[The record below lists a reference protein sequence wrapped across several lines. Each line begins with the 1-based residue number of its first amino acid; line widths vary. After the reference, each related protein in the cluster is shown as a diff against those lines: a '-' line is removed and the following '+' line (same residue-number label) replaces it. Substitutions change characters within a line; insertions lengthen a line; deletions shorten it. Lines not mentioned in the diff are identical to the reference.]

1 MWRQWKPC
9 GLDLSHNCSQHGLR
23 CLNVKKTKYIL
34 FRPNVT
40 VPKSNTNCIMLN
52 GQKVVQIGHKL
63 NEKSFKFLGI
73 HIDETLSW
81 KYQINSV
88 CARIANSNYMIN
100 KVKHVLPK
108 STLFTLYSA
117 LVHSHINYGLL
128 IWGSSPLILQSAW
141 KSTHKYHKRQRSD
154 I

>member
-1 MWRQWKPC
+1 
-9 GLDLSHNCSQHGLR
+9 
-23 CLNVKKTKYIL
+23 
-34 FRPNVT
+34 
-40 VPKSNTNCIMLN
+40 MLN

-88 CARIANSNYMIN
+88 CSRIANSNYMIN

-128 IWGSSPLILQSAW
+128 IWGSSPLISKIMKMQKRCIRTINA
-141 KSTHKYHKRQRSD
+141 KSYNYHTEPLFKTCKILKIEDQYKYNVLSFMFLLKNNGLPESFNF
-154 I
+154 